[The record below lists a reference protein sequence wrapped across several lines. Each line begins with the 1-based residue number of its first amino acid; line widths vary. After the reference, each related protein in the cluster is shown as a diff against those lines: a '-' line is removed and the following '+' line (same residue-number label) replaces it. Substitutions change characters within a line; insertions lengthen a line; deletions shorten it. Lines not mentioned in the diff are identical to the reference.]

1 MSTKFIISLPCVPGK
16 FQNSVG
22 QTECSDCLS
31 GFYSNTIKLIECIPC
46 ENGKQTVK
54 LGSAACESCSAGTY
68 GTKCDLC
75 AVGQYRSGGD
85 SDASVCDEC
94 PAGFHQDVQGGASW

>member
-31 GFYSNTIKLIECIPC
+31 GFYSNTIELIECIPC

-68 GTKCDLC
+68 GKKCDLC

-94 PAGFHQDVQGGASW
+94 PIGFHQNGQGGASW